1 MNATA
6 PASPPTRPS
15 TTPPFMYRNT
25 SWPSVVFTPAA
36 VPSATNSVYSLST
49 DAPSSSAPAFARPV
63 LVKLSEKPA
72 VATVP
77 SVVSST
83 SSSSTAASA
92 RPTVMLGSE
101 SRNVKALLISIV
113 APETSLSPS
122 VSLSVSVRVR
132 LIRPAGRDRESLG
145 WPSASRC
152 CSGCSWVRVTLP
164 AASTETVNVG
174 IPPATPVITPFSSTR
189 TISRP

>member
-1 MNATA
+1 
-6 PASPPTRPS
+6 
-15 TTPPFMYRNT
+15 MYRNT
-25 SWPSVVFTPAA
+25 SCPSVVFTPASL
-36 VPSATNSVYSLST
+36 PSATNSVYSLST

-63 LVKLSEKPA
+63 LVKLSEKSA
-72 VATVP
+72 FATVP

-83 SSSSTAASA
+83 SSSSTPASA
-92 RPTVMLGSE
+92 RPNVMLGSE
-101 SRNVKALLISIV
+101 SRNVNTLLISIV
-113 APETSLSPS
+113 ALDTSVSPS

-152 CSGCSWVRVTLP
+152 WSGCSWVSLTLP
-164 AASTETVNVG
+164 PASTDTVNMG
-174 IPPATPVITPFSSTR
+174 TPPATPVITPFSSTR